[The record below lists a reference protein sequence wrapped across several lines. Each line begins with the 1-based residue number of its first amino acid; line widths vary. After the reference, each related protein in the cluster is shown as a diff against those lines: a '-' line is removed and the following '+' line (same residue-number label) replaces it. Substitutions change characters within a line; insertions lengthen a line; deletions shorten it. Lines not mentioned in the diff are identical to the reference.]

1 MKVRPLGGGK
11 MKNSVEIRPVD
22 SSSGIVFL
30 KGCNENEPYTSAQSL
45 ESATGRQKKKLN
57 RRRKIWRSR
66 P

>member
-1 MKVRPLGGGK
+1 MT
-11 MKNSVEIRPVD
+11 NSVEIRPAD

-30 KGCNENEPYTSAQSL
+30 KGWNENEPYTSAQSL